1 MRENKGTS
9 GSGEGEAAQVDWKGE
24 GGRGSASPFPKHDN
38 PKQVANDS
46 VRIPPKAIFAL
57 SKVTPSDD
65 TFLLWV
71 QDLRQRL
78 GVVALRSLGVPAPVV
93 LKGKVPCSPAR
104 RVVFYLWSSLF
115 CPSNLAS
122 AFHMATWGRFNP
134 DMPKDYQEAA
144 ERLLNRKGGPSRA
157 RLEGR
162 PYQPFRKPW
171 QGKVARRM
179 IYAVPPTLPL
189 L

>member
-1 MRENKGTS
+1 MSQQLGKGKSAGGKLQRERVGKR
-9 GSGEGEAAQVDWKGE
+9 
-24 GGRGSASPFPKHDN
+24 GRGSASPFPKHGN

-46 VRIPPKAIFAL
+46 VRIPPKAIFVL
-57 SKVTPSDD
+57 SKVAPSDD

-93 LKGKVPCSPAR
+93 LRGKVPCSPAR
-104 RVVFYLWSSLF
+104 RVVFYLWSALF
-115 CPSNLAS
+115 CPSNLS
-122 AFHMATWGRFNP
+122 NAFHLATWGRFNR
-134 DMPKDYQEAA
+134 DMPQDYRAA
-144 ERLLNRKGGPSRA
+144 ALRLIDRKGGPSRA

-179 IYAVPPTLPL
+179 IYVVPPSLPL